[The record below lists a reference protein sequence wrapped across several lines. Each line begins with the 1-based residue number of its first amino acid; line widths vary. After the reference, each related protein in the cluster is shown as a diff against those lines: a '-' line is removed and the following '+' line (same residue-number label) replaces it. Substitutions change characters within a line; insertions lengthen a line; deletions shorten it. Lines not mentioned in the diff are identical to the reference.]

1 MASFPPPSQ
10 IPSAMPPALFSKVTR
25 RFVPF
30 LVLLYLIAYLD
41 RVNVGF
47 AALNMNK
54 DLGLSPYVFGLGA
67 GFFFLGYFLFE
78 VPSNLALE
86 KFGARRWIAR
96 IMISWGLMAAAM
108 ALVRGPASFLAVRFL
123 LGVTEAGF
131 FPGIV
136 LYLTY
141 WYPARERARVM
152 AIFYLGIPIAFVI
165 GGPLSTSILNI
176 EGLAGLRGWQWL
188 FIVEGLPAALL
199 AFVVLRF
206 LTDRPEKA
214 EWLSPE
220 ERQTLSEILRVDRAL
235 SERTSGQLT
244 LRQAFGNSRVLLLA
258 LVFFLVVTGVYGLG
272 FWLPQIIKR
281 FGMSNMAVGFL
292 AAIPYLVAAPVQ
304 VLWCRHSDVAGE
316 RRWHFAIPCF
326 LMAGGFLL
334 SALSPSPYVSFA
346 GLVFSGV
353 GLMCAQPMFWTMPGT
368 ILTGTAAAGGLAMI
382 NCIGNLG
389 GFAGPYLVGWIAE
402 ETKNPALGLIVLTC
416 AVLIA
421 ATLVLFMRPESL
433 GESPR
438 KSPAATPATPEVL

>member
-1 MASFPPPSQ
+1 
-10 IPSAMPPALFSKVTR
+10 MPPELVSKVTR

-30 LVLLYLIAYLD
+30 LILLYLIAYLD

-47 AALNMNK
+47 AALTMNK
-54 DLGLSPYVFGLGA
+54 DLGISPYVFGLGA

-96 IMISWGLMAAAM
+96 IMITWGLMASAM
-108 ALVRGPASFLAVRFL
+108 ALVRGPASFLVLRFL
-123 LGVTEAGF
+123 LGVAEAGF

-152 AIFYLGIPIAFVI
+152 AMFYLGIPIAFVI
-165 GGPLSTSILNI
+165 GSPLSTLILSFN
-176 EGLAGLRGWQWL
+176 GLAGLLGWQWL
-188 FIVEGLPAALL
+188 FIIEGLPAALL

-214 EWLSPE
+214 EWLTPD
-220 ERQTLSEILRVDRAL
+220 ERQTLSEVLRADREL
-235 SERTSGQLT
+235 SERTSGRLT
-244 LRQAFGNSRVLLLA
+244 LRQAFSNRRVLLLA
-258 LVFFLVVTGVYGLG
+258 FIFFLVVTGVYGLG

-281 FGMSNMAVGFL
+281 FGISNMAVGFL
-292 AAIPYLVAAPVQ
+292 SAIPYLVAAPIQ
-304 VLWCRHSDVAGE
+304 VFWCRHSDVAGE

-326 LMAGGFLL
+326 LMAGGFLM

-346 GLVFSGV
+346 GLVLSGV
-353 GLMCAQPMFWTMPGT
+353 GLMCAQPMFWTMPST
-368 ILTGTAAAGGLAMI
+368 ILTGSAAAGGLALI

-389 GFAGPYLVGWIAE
+389 GFAGPYLVGWIADA
-402 ETKNPALGLIVLTC
+402 TKNPALGLIVLTF
-416 AVLIA
+416 AILIA
-421 ATLVLFMRPESL
+421 AMLVLLMRPESL
-433 GESPR
+433 GERRHRSLAA
-438 KSPAATPATPEVL
+438 SAIPAAPAANPKVT

>member
-1 MASFPPPSQ
+1 
-10 IPSAMPPALFSKVTR
+10 MPPELVSKVTR

-30 LVLLYLIAYLD
+30 LILLYLIAYLD

-47 AALNMNK
+47 AALTMNK
-54 DLGLSPYVFGLGA
+54 DLGISPYVFGLGA

-96 IMISWGLMAAAM
+96 IMISWGVMAALM
-108 ALVRGPASFLAVRFL
+108 ALVRGPASFLALRFL

-152 AIFYLGIPIAFVI
+152 AMFYLGIPIAFVI
-165 GGPLSTSILNI
+165 GSPVSSSLLNI
-176 EGLAGLRGWQWL
+176 DGLAGLRGWQWL
-188 FIVEGLPAALL
+188 FIIEGLPAALL
-199 AFVVLRF
+199 SLVVLRY

-220 ERQTLSEILRVDRAL
+220 ERQTLAEIMRADREL
-235 SERTSGQLT
+235 SERNCGQMT
-244 LRQAFGNSRVLLLA
+244 LRQAFSNRRVLLLA
-258 LVFFLVVTGVYGLG
+258 FIFFLVVTGVYGLG

-281 FGMSNMAVGFL
+281 FGISNTAVGFL

-304 VLWCRHSDVAGE
+304 VLWCRHSDVVGE

-326 LMAGGFLL
+326 LMAGGFLM

-346 GLVFSGV
+346 GLVLSGV
-353 GLMCAQPMFWTMPGT
+353 GLMSAQPMFWTMPST
-368 ILTGTAAAGGLAMI
+368 ILTGTAAAGGLALI

-389 GFAGPYLVGWIAE
+389 GFAGPYMVGWIADA
-402 ETKNPALGLIVLTC
+402 TKNPALGLIVLTC
-416 AVLIA
+416 AILVA
-421 ATLVLFMRPESL
+421 AMLVLFMRPESL
-433 GESPR
+433 GERRR
-438 KSPAATPATPEVL
+438 KSPAAPVVPAAPAANP